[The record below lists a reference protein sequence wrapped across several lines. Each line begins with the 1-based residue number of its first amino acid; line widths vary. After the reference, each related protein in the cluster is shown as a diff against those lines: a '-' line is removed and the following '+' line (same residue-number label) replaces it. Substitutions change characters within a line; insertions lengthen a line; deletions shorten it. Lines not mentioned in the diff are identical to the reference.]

1 MTTTVTEKRFLD
13 IDLIIA
19 ESNNPFLKRLP
30 RSIVRVIRKIICQD
44 ELNRHYNRI
53 GDYQGLDFV
62 NQLINELSIS
72 FEVEGFSNIDSDN
85 RYVFFGNHSLG
96 ALDGLVLM
104 KIVHEKM
111 GEMKFVVNELFR
123 YLPNIDSLVVGVN
136 VFKGNNREAI
146 KRLNNVYASNLQ
158 VLTFPAGEV
167 SRIHQNKVCDGK
179 WQKSFL
185 QKAIETKRALVPF
198 YVHNI
203 NSTRFYRIYKWRK
216 RLGIKANIELL
227 FLPSEMLRQQGKT
240 IRITFGQPI
249 PFDQFDDQFTTDQW
263 VNQLK
268 SHVYQLGDKH
278 GLIAFAPK

>member
-1 MTTTVTEKRFLD
+1 MTTRVTEKRFLD

-30 RSIVRVIRKIICQD
+30 RSIVRLIRKIICQD
-44 ELNRHYNRI
+44 ELNQLYNRI
-53 GDYQGLDFV
+53 GHYQGLDFV
-62 NQLINELSIS
+62 TQLLNELSIS
-72 FEVEGFSNIDSDN
+72 FEIEGLSTIETDR

-111 GEMKFVVNELFR
+111 GEMKFVVNDLFR
-123 YLPNIDSLVVGVN
+123 YLPNLDPLTIGVN

-146 KRLNNVYASNLQ
+146 TRLNNVYASNLQ

-167 SRIHQNKVCDGK
+167 SRIHHNKIYDGK

-185 QKAIETKRALVPF
+185 QKAIETKRDLIPF

-227 FLPSEMLRQQGKT
+227 FLPREMLRQQGKT
-240 IRITFGQPI
+240 IRITFGQSI
-249 PFDQFDDQFTTDQW
+249 PFDQFDNRLSTEQW

-278 GLIAFAPK
+278 GLKTFAPK